1 MPRKTTKK
9 PTTKKVA
16 AKKTAVKKATPKR
29 KAYQTGGTAKSQ
41 MPRSQALARE
51 QARALEEARLTQEQ
65 ERVRQATIGAESFEQ
80 ARLDRDAAARQIIE
94 RERNAVPPNPM
105 ESQYADRINE
115 TMQRYR
121 REQGLMELGNRQRAA
136 AARARAQ
143 RPVQGLSRA
152 QAARNMAEYERAM
165 AARQANLSRGSTP
178 ARPRVPT
185 AQQRAEYQRM
195 VSNINRS
202 RANAVPATPRQQPR
216 PQMRT
221 PTPQEL
227 ARLRAN
233 PNRPSM
239 TNQVRNQGNASERR
253 RLQQQIAQ
261 LQARLRQL
269 GG

>member
-1 MPRKTTKK
+1 MPNYKK
-9 PTTKKVA
+9 RST
-16 AKKTAVKKATPKR
+16 
-29 KAYQTGGTAKSQ
+29 YQTGGAAKP
-41 MPRSQALARE
+41 MPPAS
-51 QARALEEARLTQEQ
+51 
-65 ERVRQATIGAESFEQ
+65 
-80 ARLDRDAAARQIIE
+80 
-94 RERNAVPPNPM
+94 
-105 ESQYADRINE
+105 
-115 TMQRYR
+115 MQRMATTPIQTGSQEAERKRQEMIR
-121 REQGLMELGNRQRAA
+121 RDRAMMEVGNRQRAA
-136 AARARAQ
+136 AMDAARKRAYNQATATTQ
-143 RPVQGLSRA
+143 RPVQGPSRA
-152 QAARNMAEYERAM
+152 QAARNRADYEAAM
-165 AARQANLSRGSTP
+165 RARQQRGSTP

-202 RANAVPATPRQQPR
+202 RSNAVPVTPRQQPR

-239 TNQVRNQGNASERR
+239 TNQVRNQGNASERQR
-253 RLQQQIAQ
+253 IQQQIAQ